1 MPKLKRGPPRT
12 PFDEAGFIARRR
24 AVPPHE
30 FVLESLASLSPTTRP
45 MFGCLAV
52 YVGERIVLI
61 LRERQ
66 DYPADNGVWLATS
79 AEHHDS
85 LRRLIPSLRSIE
97 LFGRS
102 VTHWQVIPS
111 HAEDFERA
119 ALTACALVVAG
130 DPRIGKVPKRRLKSK
145 LPVRV
150 SKKSRR

>member
-1 MPKLKRGPPRT
+1 
-12 PFDEAGFIARRR
+12 
-24 AVPPHE
+24 
-30 FVLESLASLSPTTRP
+30 